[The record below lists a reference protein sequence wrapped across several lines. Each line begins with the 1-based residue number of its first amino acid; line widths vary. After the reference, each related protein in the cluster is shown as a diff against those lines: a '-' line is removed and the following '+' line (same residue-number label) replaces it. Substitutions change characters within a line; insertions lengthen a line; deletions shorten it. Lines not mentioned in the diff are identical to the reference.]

1 MKGLHVFHGFLT
13 ASESQAMMALIDK
26 SFARLAP
33 CYVQGHFDKVMV
45 GDFREMMVSSWKSD
59 SLPHQIFDRLKNE
72 AGIPDSL
79 KWESIHAL
87 DLRDQNV
94 LS

>member
-1 MKGLHVFHGFLT
+1 MN
-13 ASESQAMMALIDK
+13 ESQLLIALVDK

-33 CYVQGHFDKVMV
+33 TYTQGHFDKVMV
-45 GDFREMMVSSWKSD
+45 GDFREMMVSSWKSE
-59 SLPHQIFDRLKNE
+59 SLPQQIFNRLKKKASISDN
-72 AGIPDSL
+72 L

-94 LS
+94 FIF